1 MTDPFGVS
9 ADVVL
14 DSLSH
19 AVDPVTLQAILDRG
33 ITELGPAGDV
43 TLQAVRVVRYKPQR
57 RCMIEYDL
65 TVTQPPGGA
74 GAVTVIGKVRR
85 HRPGRH
91 QHRLLRAFWDAGF
104 DAGAADAICV
114 PQPMGEVPELAMWL
128 QRRVTGVP
136 ATELLTGPQGAAIA
150 PRLADAAHKIHLA
163 AIPTNKSHRIADELH
178 ILGDCL
184 ETVAD
189 GRPELAAR
197 IHRLI
202 DACHR
207 AARATPVLPATGI
220 HRDFYPEHVLVE
232 GQRLWI
238 VDFDQWCL
246 GDPALDIGNFVAH
259 LEELALRKTGNP
271 LSASPAVEALV
282 GRYLELAGHSHRV
295 AIDVYTAL
303 SLARLVGISRGFED
317 RRELTSRLADHTETR
332 FAAIACINSSQL
344 ELDPDMAGKENY
356 ST

>member
-19 AVDPVTLQAILDRG
+19 AVDPLTLQAILDRG

-202 DACHR
+202 DACYR

-220 HRDFYPEHVLVE
+220 HRDFYPDQVVVDGERLVV
-232 GQRLWI
+232 
-238 VDFDQWCL
+238 VDFDL
-246 GDPALDIGNFVAH
+246 YTMGDPALDIGNLLGH
-259 LEELALRKTGNP
+259 ITEQALRDLGDP
-271 LSASPAVEALV
+271 
-282 GRYLELAGHSHRV
+282 
-295 AIDVYTAL
+295 TAL
-303 SLARLVGISRGFED
+303 
-317 RRELTSRLADHTETR
+317 ETIESSIVDR
-332 FAAIACINSSQL
+332 FATIAGEATRRPVRLYAALTVARHIFL
-344 ELDPDMAGKENY
+344 AHERPERADLVPALLDIASVRVDDHLRVG
-356 ST
+356 TRD